1 MGGRV
6 TLAPMARV
14 GYAARGLVFLIIG
27 IFAASAALG
36 SGARAVGSKGVFVML
51 LSWPLGTLLL
61 AALAAGLMC
70 FALWRVIQGLAD
82 TEQHGRDAAGLA
94 RRGVYLGN
102 AAFYAGMAAWAAS
115 ITVGLVRARGAE
127 DKAIRDWTS
136 WLLSWHLGQ
145 WLVIVLGLVVIG
157 TGVAIAVKAFRAEFE
172 DDLDVDGKAAAF
184 VVLLSRLGH
193 FVRALVFILIGG
205 FLISAALHSDATE
218 AKGLYG
224 ALRALQHQPYGG
236 ILLGVTA
243 LGFMAFGAYELTEAA
258 FRRFRAPSPRE
269 LAAKVRAS

>member
-94 RRGVYLGN
+94 RRGVYL
-102 AAFYAGMAAWAAS
+102 
-115 ITVGLVRARGAE
+115 
-127 DKAIRDWTS
+127 
-136 WLLSWHLGQ
+136 
-145 WLVIVLGLVVIG
+145 
-157 TGVAIAVKAFRAEFE
+157 
-172 DDLDVDGKAAAF
+172 
-184 VVLLSRLGH
+184 
-193 FVRALVFILIGG
+193 
-205 FLISAALHSDATE
+205 
-218 AKGLYG
+218 
-224 ALRALQHQPYGG
+224 
-236 ILLGVTA
+236 
-243 LGFMAFGAYELTEAA
+243 
-258 FRRFRAPSPRE
+258 
-269 LAAKVRAS
+269 